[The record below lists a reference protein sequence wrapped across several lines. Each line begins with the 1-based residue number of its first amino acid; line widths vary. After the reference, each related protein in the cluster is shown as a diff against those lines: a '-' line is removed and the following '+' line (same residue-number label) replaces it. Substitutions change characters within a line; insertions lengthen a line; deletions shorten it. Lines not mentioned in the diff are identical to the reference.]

1 MVCRSRFQDLTSLTS
16 PFHFPPKM
24 GKKSKR
30 RGGTGGGRKSRQAA
44 GAGGAGGSSSRSFRD
59 QLAAAKAAAPQ
70 AAGLDTDT
78 PADALGL
85 LETVPPLPSLK
96 GIISTND
103 DPGKCAMCSDPIV
116 LSGEQHATT
125 TRSVSMRCC
134 GKQFCD
140 ECDPCEDGD
149 CGLAL
154 DLLGESRCN
163 FCNALESDIASL
175 SLQKANAGTAW
186 AQYAEGLHH
195 LHLEQSPRVASLW
208 IMKAAANGHPEA
220 FLRLSELCRGEGR
233 DPLDL
238 LAAQAFV
245 KKARSLHPD
254 LALRSNEILAG
265 VAEDFLENGA
275 VEEAMG
281 ILSDIANEVDPNALD
296 GSLCHRIFESSRRI
310 KLYQLAGDMSA
321 RSFCHGAVGSAF
333 LASGCYTLSE
343 HYALSKLWLSVA
355 CKTKAGDRSWASNKQ
370 QRDEIRSKLREIRD
384 SCGGCDAALEGDTRK
399 WCRGCKAFC
408 YCSKECQKLHWNRAD
423 GGHRAE
429 CKETQDQARKML
441 EATQSGKI
449 SIDGNKDEKVKE
461 LQRQLAK
468 MEARVTKAE
477 EGSHKRCK
485 KAKAMQVC
493 ANGGTEATEL
503 AEKLARDLAHCQEEN
518 ARREKELA
526 HCLEELATERAKSRS
541 LEERSRS
548 LEERIYARRSRRR

>member
-1 MVCRSRFQDLTSLTS
+1 
-16 PFHFPPKM
+16 M

-59 QLAAAKAAAPQ
+59 QLAAAQAAAPQ

-78 PADALGL
+78 PADALAL

-125 TRSVSMRCC
+125 SVSMRCC

-254 LALRSNEILAG
+254 LALRSNEIFAG

-275 VEEAMG
+275 VEEATG

-296 GSLCHRIFESSRRI
+296 GSLCYKIIRSSCRIEQ
-310 KLYQLAGDMSA
+310 YQLAGDMSA
-321 RSFCHGAVGSAF
+321 RSFCHGAVELAF

-343 HYALSKLWLSVA
+343 HYALSKLWLSVV
-355 CKTKAGDRSWASNKQ
+355 CKTKSGLTIEKTDGTSGQVSWSCLKLR
-370 QRDEIRSKLREIRD
+370 RDWIRSKLREIRD

-408 YCSKECQKLHWNRAD
+408 YCSRECQKLHWNRVD
-423 GGHRAE
+423 GGHRTE
-429 CKETQDQARKML
+429 CKEAQDQARKVL

-449 SIDGNKDEKVKE
+449 SIDANGVFIGNKDEKVKE
-461 LQRQLAK
+461 LQRQIAKMDLK
-468 MEARVTKAE
+468 MEAQEKWMTE
-477 EGSHKRCK
+477 ERRKM
-485 KAKAMQVC
+485 KAKVEE
-493 ANGGTEATEL
+493 TR
-503 AEKLARDLAHCQEEN
+503 KLKDEIRRLRC
-518 ARREKELA
+518 RRE
-526 HCLEELATERAKSRS
+526 
-541 LEERSRS
+541 
-548 LEERIYARRSRRR
+548 AR